1 MTGTDTT
8 PRTRDLDCAE
18 PTGRLHGAR
27 PAGRVRRSATTRTGT
42 NEKEHHVTL
51 HRNRRSMRVAASLA
65 AVALAATACGSDDDG
80 GDTTASGDGGSSSC
94 ESVTLGFIPS
104 WTDGLSMAHL
114 WENVLEDKGI
124 DVEFEEIADAA
135 PLYAGLAGA
144 DVDVYP
150 SAWSEVTHADY
161 MEEYGEDIEDLGA
174 WYEGAVLTLA
184 VPEYVDIESIEDLAG
199 NAERFDG
206 RIVGIEPGA
215 GLTRTTKESVI
226 PTYGLEDYE
235 LVESSTTAM
244 LAELQSA
251 VDAQE
256 DIVVTLWRPFWANSE
271 FPMKDLTDP
280 EGALGDS
287 EGLHNLA
294 RAGFS
299 DDCAEVAE
307 LMGDFTLTDEQYG
320 SLENMV
326 VNEYGEGQ
334 YAEAVTAW
342 FEENPEVEETLKG

>member
-1 MTGTDTT
+1 MTVHN
-8 PRTRDLDCAE
+8 RK
-18 PTGRLHGAR
+18 
-27 PAGRVRRSATTRTGT
+27 RRSLR
-42 NEKEHHVTL
+42 
-51 HRNRRSMRVAASLA
+51 AAAGLA
-65 AVALAATACGSDDDG
+65 ALALAATACGSDDEG
-80 GDTTASGDGGSSSC
+80 SDTNASGEGGSSC

-114 WENVLEDKGI
+114 WQNVLEDKGV
-124 DVEFEEIADAA
+124 DVEFSEIADAA
-135 PLYAGLAGA
+135 PLYAGLAGG

-161 MEEYGEDIEDLGA
+161 MEEYGDDIEDLGA

-184 VPEYVDIESIEDLAG
+184 VPEYVDIDSIADLAG
-199 NAERFDG
+199 NADRFDG

-226 PTYGLEDYE
+226 PAYGLTDYQ

-251 VDAQE
+251 VDAEE

-271 FPMKDLTDP
+271 FPMKDLADP

-294 RAGFS
+294 RSGFS
-299 DDCAEVAE
+299 DDCSDVAE
-307 LMGDFTLTDEQYG
+307 MMGDFTLTDEQYG
-320 SLENMV
+320 SLENLV

-334 YAEAVTAW
+334 YPEAIEAF
-342 FEENPEVEETLKG
+342 FEENPDVEETLKG